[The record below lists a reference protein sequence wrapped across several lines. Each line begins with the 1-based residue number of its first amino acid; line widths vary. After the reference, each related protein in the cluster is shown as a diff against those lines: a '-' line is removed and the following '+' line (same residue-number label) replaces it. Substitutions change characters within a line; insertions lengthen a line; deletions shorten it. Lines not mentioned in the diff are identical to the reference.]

1 MKKNLII
8 LMIDGGRL
16 DRAKKSSVFNGIKE
30 KSTFF
35 SQSITYGPHTIAAM
49 HAVFSGSYGNRTGTN
64 SYWSTYDFKENKFK
78 TISEYLHEL
87 EYYTCADTVSK
98 LTIPK
103 QGLDELNI
111 HDEVNDDLILRHKDF
126 LRKMKEKNKEGK
138 SFFLYLQYSNIH
150 TGIIEQV
157 LKKYD
162 NFSKEFFNNK
172 KENENRYDQL
182 FSNAGNYVTHILNE
196 VNELNLNDESIILI
210 MSDHGISIGEKI
222 GERAYGAFC
231 YDYTL
236 RTFAYFIGN
245 NFPIKQI
252 DQQVRTID
260 FMPTILEV
268 LNIPLNEKFEKLD
281 GVSLVPLI
289 QGEEISEKMAFSE
302 TGNPQKEKS
311 PPKKPNVKSIRTS
324 KWKLIW
330 NQYNDTKEFYDLEN
344 DPEEEE
350 NLSGKGLEK
359 EDFLWSELKKINN
372 FSI

>member
-138 SFFLYLQYSNIH
+138 PFFLYLQYSNIH

>member
-16 DRAKKSSVFNGIKE
+16 DRVKNSSFFNQIKE

-35 SQSITYGPHTIAAM
+35 SQPITYGPHTIASM

-64 SYWSTYDFKENKFK
+64 SYWSTYDFKSNKFK
-78 TISEYLHEL
+78 TISEYLHES

-111 HDEVNDDLILRHKDF
+111 HDEVNDNLILRHKDF
-126 LRKMKEKNKEGK
+126 LKIMKEKNKNGK
-138 SFFLYLQYSNIH
+138 PFFLYLQYSNIH
-150 TGIIEQV
+150 TGIMEQV
-157 LKKYD
+157 LKKYN
-162 NFSKEFFNNK
+162 NFSEEFFNNK
-172 KENENRYDQL
+172 KENEIRYDKL
-182 FSNAGNYVTHILNE
+182 FFNAEDYVNNILNE
-196 VNELNLNDESIILI
+196 INELELNNQSIILI
-210 MSDHGISIGEKI
+210 MSDHGISTGEKI

-245 NFPIKQI
+245 DFPIKEI

-260 FMPTILEV
+260 FMPTILEI
-268 LNIPLNEKFEKLD
+268 LNIPLSEEFEKID
-281 GVSLVPLI
+281 GVSLLPLI
-289 QGEEISEKMAFSE
+289 QGKIVSEKMAFSE
-302 TGNPQKEKS
+302 TGNPLKERS
-311 PPKKPNVKSIRTS
+311 PPKNPNVKSIRTS
-324 KWKLIW
+324 KWKLIL
-330 NQYNDTKEFYDLEN
+330 NQFNDTREFYDLKN
-344 DPEEEE
+344 DPEEKN

-359 EDFLWSELKKINN
+359 EDFFWDELKKHL
-372 FSI
+372 